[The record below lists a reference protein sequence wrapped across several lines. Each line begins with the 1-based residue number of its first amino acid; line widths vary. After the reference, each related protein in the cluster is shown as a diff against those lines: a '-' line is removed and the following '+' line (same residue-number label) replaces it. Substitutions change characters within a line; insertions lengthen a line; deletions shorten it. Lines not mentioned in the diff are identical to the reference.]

1 MLKQCSTTRFDRPPL
16 ATCTFI
22 HVHVL
27 LSKKRFMKRF
37 LSKLFIIKLLKNKMN
52 VSRYFIK

>member
-1 MLKQCSTTRFDRPPL
+1 MLKQCSTTRFDGPPL

-37 LSKLFIIKLLKNKMN
+37 LSKLFIIKLLKNKMI
-52 VSRYFIK
+52 YFKIIK